1 MFSAVVRSVAAW
13 STSMEG
19 PLAKRD
25 FAHFLEVAAA
35 LTVIGFA
42 LMFWQDL
49 AGLAQAVASG
59 VDAVS

>member
-13 STSMEG
+13 STSVDG

-25 FAHFLEVAAA
+25 FTIFLELATA

-49 AGLAQAVASG
+49 AGLAHAVVAG